1 MRKSILILS
10 ILALLLVCGC
20 THKEYDAPEGVNREM
35 TLFGEEISIPVGS
48 VGPITV
54 EDLISS
60 NPTISSLINQLMK
73 EDSQG
78 NMYAECEEEFF
89 KQNAFE
95 LSYKIPDISQPYHW
109 ELEDQYASISSPA
122 SLLKMFGFKFPK
134 QYLAVTLRNPLRASI
149 KLNGLSRAEAGNYV
163 KEIKF
168 EDFLIPSG
176 YSATT
181 IAEFTIP
188 DNIMD
193 MIDAVQFKKITL
205 DLPANVPG
213 ISREGDAAQFVLK
226 YRHTSQM
233 AVGSTFSFS
242 SELPLNNLNL
252 NIGKYKLRKGTLS
265 FNLESSLPF
274 DITIKSV
281 KVMNEKSEVNPN
293 IVVTPDITLPGGT
306 LEKPSVTPVNVTIE
320 ATEGAIPDIK
330 SIRIAFAIK
339 SAEGAG
345 TTPLNSNMGIS
356 FKSAS
361 ATLRG
366 GVTIFGHEK

>member
-193 MIDAVQFKKITL
+193 MIDAVQFKTITL